1 MNPILAAVLVLGG
14 MGAIFGLVLTFASK
28 KFLIS
33 PCFIFRIFSKD
44 TDRNTMTGLML
55 FMKKMILRAG

>member
-28 KFLIS
+28 KFAIIEDERLS
-33 PCFIFRIFSKD
+33 LAREA
-44 TDRNTMTGLML
+44 L
-55 FMKKMILRAG
+55 AGANCGACGYPGCDAYAEAV